1 MGDRMNI
8 RRLLVFSGILGV
20 AVAVV
25 GFAIS
30 EAKNDLGSKL
40 FDFGW
45 LTLVSSAIA
54 RILLEPSIV
63 NPVIKG
69 LKLAGI
75 GFWIIV
81 IGDIIER
88 VVGSGWNLIKF
99 IHIGGMI
106 LVVLGILKS
115 LIDIQKKDT
124 GP

>member
-1 MGDRMNI
+1 M
-8 RRLLVFSGILGV
+8 
-20 AVAVV
+20 AVI
-25 GFAIS
+25 GFFIS
-30 EAKNDLGSKL
+30 EVKDDFGSKL

-54 RILLEPSIV
+54 RILLEPSSV

-75 GFWIIV
+75 GFGIVV

-88 VVGSGWNLIKF
+88 VVGSDWNLIKF
-99 IHIGGMI
+99 IHISGII